1 MNLAA
6 VYRSAEREIKAL
18 LLGIDLEKFNG
29 QDALNIQGRVL
40 KIVAGLNV
48 SAERWIDDD
57 LMKSYRAGER
67 RAKVALE
74 ILGRK
79 PKKPAISDPRV
90 KIKEDVYTILYRS
103 NRSILKTTETYLS
116 VAMLAAGELRAAQVQ
131 EFDFGNEAAAIGA
144 MSAEAVAAGSS
155 RGVLKRLILAH
166 LRMLVTDENLIE
178 INGRNYKIGK
188 YAEMVA
194 RTEIRKAQTEA
205 VKEKCREYD
214 NDLVKVS
221 DHGTECAECKDIEGE
236 VYSLSGTHSVHPQL
250 PDFPPHP
257 NCEHD
262 ISPTSEEAI
271 AVNKEWEAYQ

>member
-57 LMKSYRAGER
+57 LMKSYHAGER

-79 PKKPAISDPRV
+79 PKKPATSDPRV
-90 KIKEDVYTILYRS
+90 KIKDDVYTTLYRS

-166 LRMLVTDENLIE
+166 LRALVTDGNLIE

-205 VKEKCREYD
+205 TKDLCKRYD
-214 NDLVKVS
+214 NDLVEVS
-221 DHGTECAECKDIEGE
+221 DHSTDCDECEPFEGNI
-236 VYSLSGTHSVHPQL
+236 YSLSGAHSSYPEL
-250 PDFPPHP
+250 PESPPFHP
-257 NCEHD
+257 NCKH
-262 ISPTSEEAI
+262 SLLPTSDEAVS
-271 AVNKEWEAYQ
+271 AREAYQ

>member
-1 MNLAA
+1 MNIAA

-40 KIVAGLNV
+40 RIVAGLNV
-48 SAERWIDDD
+48 SAERWINDD

-90 KIKEDVYTILYRS
+90 KIKDDVYTILYRS

-166 LRMLVTDENLIE
+166 LRTLIVEGNLIE

-194 RTEIRKAQTEA
+194 RTEIRKAQTGA
-205 VKEKCREYD
+205 TKDLCKRYD
-214 NDLVKVS
+214 NDLVEVS
-221 DHGTECAECKDIEGE
+221 DHSTDCDECEPFEGNI
-236 VYSLSGTHSVHPQL
+236 YSLSGTHSSYPEL
-250 PDFPPHP
+250 PESPPFHP
-257 NCEHD
+257 NCKH
-262 ISPTSEEAI
+262 SLLPTSDEAVS
-271 AVNKEWEAYQ
+271 AREAYQ